1 MRPYYA
7 TEDRPV
13 PLDPP
18 PLKSAPEQKDL
29 TPKPGG
35 ILLAELFHASG
46 CAAADETGVR
56 NDRGYSNAYHV
67 LSAVLPNTLGFDA
80 GDDLKQLRSDGA
92 LVSAINLVNEYQGK
106 ERRTENVSS
115 SPSAFRSLPRNPLHR
130 RA

>member
-1 MRPYYA
+1 
-7 TEDRPV
+7 
-13 PLDPP
+13 
-18 PLKSAPEQKDL
+18 
-29 TPKPGG
+29 
-35 ILLAELFHASG
+35 
-46 CAAADETGVR
+46 VR
-56 NDRGYSNAYHV
+56 NDRGYSDADHV